1 MCKDFEIKDYNS
13 LDQCSLDKLNKLW
26 CIAVDYKNECADELS
41 KAFDRIMQIEQAIKN
56 KENNQP

>member
-1 MCKDFEIKDYNS
+1 MCKDFEIKDYDK

-41 KAFDRIMQIEQAIKN
+41 KACERIMQIEQAIKN
-56 KENNQP
+56 KGSNQP